1 MTDRSASGDGRRPG
15 GSGGAPLES
24 LIMGDENAVP
34 ATESAIEPFEL
45 TDDFYQHPH
54 AAYDELRGRGPAHF
68 VRFPDGGTGWL
79 ITDYEAAKAVFLD
92 PTISKALKS
101 EGARAALA
109 NAGVGARGA
118 GGRFGDMLVFHDPPE
133 HTRLRTLV
141 NRAFSSRAVRELA
154 PRITELADALL
165 ADLAGDAATDL
176 DLLDRYAF
184 PLPMLVICELLGV
197 PNEERDNF
205 RAWSTTLV
213 SNDETAEA
221 RGAALQQFVAYIDQL
236 IGAKRE
242 DPAGDLLS
250 ELITVSEDGD
260 KLSYRELIGMVFQLL
275 FAGFATTVN
284 LISNAVA
291 ILVSDN
297 GIRAALVQDPGRVR
311 DFVEEVLRYESPASE
326 AGFRYTTVPVTVGS
340 VEIPAGQRVLVSM
353 AAADRDPARFA
364 DPQTFDLDRAD
375 KNHLAF
381 GYGIHRCVG
390 ASLARMEGG
399 IALARLLAAYP
410 DLELAAGAEL
420 SWRKSLN
427 VRGLTGLPVRLRP

>member
-1 MTDRSASGDGRRPG
+1 MGHETAVTASE
-15 GSGGAPLES
+15 L
-24 LIMGDENAVP
+24 
-34 ATESAIEPFEL
+34 ATEPFVL
-45 TDDFYQHPH
+45 TDDFYQDPH
-54 AAYDELRGRGPAHF
+54 AAYDELRGRGPAHL

-79 ITDYEAAKAVFLD
+79 ITDYEVAKAAFLD

-101 EGARAALA
+101 KGARAALA
-109 NAGVGARGA
+109 GEA
-118 GGRFGDMLVFHDPPE
+118 GGGQVASAMFGDMMVFYDPPE

-165 ADLAGDAATDL
+165 EDLAADARTDQ

-213 SNDETAEA
+213 SNDETIEA
-221 RGAALQQFVAYIDQL
+221 RTAAVQQFVGYIDQL
-236 IGAKRE
+236 IRAKGSE
-242 DPAGDLLS
+242 PADDLLS
-250 ELITVSEDGD
+250 ELISVSEDGD
-260 KLSYRELIGMVFQLL
+260 KLSHRELISMVFLL
-275 FAGFATTVN
+275 LVAGFETTVN

-291 ILVSDN
+291 ILLSDKTV
-297 GIRAALVQDPGRVR
+297 RAALAQDPDRVP

-326 AGFRYTTVPVTVGS
+326 ATFRYTTVPVTLGG
-340 VEIPAGQRVLVSM
+340 VEIPAGQRILVSM
-353 AAADRDPARFA
+353 AAADRDPARFT
-364 DPQTFDLDRAD
+364 DPHTVDLDRAD

-390 ASLARMEGG
+390 APLARMEGG
-399 IALARLLAAYP
+399 VALTRLLAAYP
-410 DLELAAGAEL
+410 DLELAADAEL
-420 SWRKSLN
+420 SWRKSLI

>member
-1 MTDRSASGDGRRPG
+1 MGHETAVTASE
-15 GSGGAPLES
+15 L
-24 LIMGDENAVP
+24 
-34 ATESAIEPFEL
+34 ATEPFAL
-45 TDDFYQHPH
+45 TEDFYQDPH

-68 VRFPDGGTGWL
+68 VRFPDGATGWL
-79 ITDYEAAKAVFLD
+79 ITDYEVAKAAFLD
-92 PTISKALKS
+92 PTVSKALKS
-101 EGARAALA
+101 KGARATLA
-109 NAGVGARGA
+109 GDGA
-118 GGRFGDMLVFHDPPE
+118 GGQVASAMFGDMMVFYDPPE

-165 ADLAGDAATDL
+165 ADLAADAGTDQ

-213 SNDETAEA
+213 SNDETIEA
-221 RGAALQQFVAYIDQL
+221 RTAAVQQFVGYIDQL
-236 IGAKRE
+236 IRAKGSE
-242 DPAGDLLS
+242 PADDLLS
-250 ELITVSEDGD
+250 ELISVSEDGD
-260 KLSYRELIGMVFQLL
+260 RLSHRELISMVFLL
-275 FAGFATTVN
+275 LVAGFETTVN

-291 ILVSDN
+291 ILLNDKAV
-297 GIRAALVQDPGRVR
+297 RATLTQDPDRVP

-326 AGFRYTTVPVTVGS
+326 ATFRYTTVPVTLGG
-340 VEIPAGQRVLVSM
+340 VEIPAGQRILVSM

-364 DPQTFDLDRAD
+364 DPHTVDLDRAD

-390 ASLARMEGG
+390 APLARMEGG
-399 IALARLLAAYP
+399 VALTRLLAAYP
-410 DLELAAGAEL
+410 DLELAADAEL
-420 SWRKSLN
+420 SWRKSLI